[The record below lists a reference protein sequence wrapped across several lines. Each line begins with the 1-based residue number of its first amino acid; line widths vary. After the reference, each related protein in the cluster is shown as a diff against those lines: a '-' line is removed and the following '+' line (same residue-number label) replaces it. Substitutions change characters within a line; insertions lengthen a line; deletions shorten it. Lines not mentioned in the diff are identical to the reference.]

1 MQSFLTFN
9 LEDILLMLAEF
20 AINTVVVWFIV
31 HFLYF
36 PKSRRRDYYF
46 TFMLISVSV
55 FFLIYLL
62 GGVKI
67 HIGFALGLFA
77 IFGIIRYRTESM
89 PVREMTYLFVIIA
102 LSVVNALA
110 SAPTLGEVFCMNLLF
125 VGAIAAFERIKVK
138 GSMATKLVQYDR
150 IELIKPENR
159 QQLISDLQNRTGL
172 DVVCVEVG
180 GIDFLRDMAVL
191 KIYYRGNGLSTVGNL
206 LKVNREEMCAMQRT
220 CVLVALMGLFVT
232 VGYAQQSDFG
242 VWATVGADKK
252 LSKQWSVAGELGLRT
267 RDNSKEMDRYHLGLE
282 ADYKPWKFLKMTV
295 GYNFLYDNRSE
306 KVTYHKD
313 GTENKIT
320 PAYWW
325 PRHRFLLGVTG
336 SYSLGNLDLS
346 LREMYQYTY
355 RPKASGK
362 KYDTDTKE
370 WEDVKSKSQ
379 HQLRSRFQM
388 AYNIGKSP
396 FKPFGSVEMYHG
408 EGGLQKTRYTLGTD
422 IALSKRHSLKVYYRY
437 QDLRVNDDDDL
448 DLHVLGIGYKYKF

>member
-125 VGAIAAFERIKVK
+125 VCAIALFERVKVK
-138 GSMATKLVQYDR
+138 GSMATKLIQYDR

-220 CVLVALMGLFVT
+220 CILVALMGLFVT

-295 GYNFLYDNRSE
+295 SYNFLYDNRSE

-336 SYSLGNLDLS
+336 IYSLGNLDLS

-362 KYDTDTKE
+362 KYDTDT
-370 WEDVKSKSQ
+370 
-379 HQLRSRFQM
+379 
-388 AYNIGKSP
+388 
-396 FKPFGSVEMYHG
+396 
-408 EGGLQKTRYTLGTD
+408 
-422 IALSKRHSLKVYYRY
+422 
-437 QDLRVNDDDDL
+437 
-448 DLHVLGIGYKYKF
+448 

>member
-138 GSMATKLVQYDR
+138 GSMATKLIQYDR

-220 CVLVALMGLFVT
+220 CVLVALMGLFVA

>member
-220 CVLVALMGLFVT
+220 CVLVALMGLFVA